1 MRAPKSGILV
11 LHTVNESEVDHSMRV
26 LIAAGGT
33 AGHIN
38 PALAI
43 AGALKQADPT
53 ADIHFAGRRE
63 GMEYGLVTKAG
74 YTFHHIEINGFQ
86 RRLTPENIVRN
97 VKAVWHLALSA
108 PRTVAILREVTPDL
122 VIGCGGY
129 VSGPVVRAAAK
140 KGIKTAIHEQNAF
153 PGVTNKLLAK
163 DVDVVFAASADA
175 VEKLGAPDKTLVV
188 GNPVRPQILTQD
200 RAAAR
205 ARIGAGGRT
214 VILSFGGSLGA
225 RRINEVVGALCAWEQ
240 KNDMPVLHL
249 HATGSRGVQL
259 FKDLGKKEGF
269 TPGPNLVVR
278 EYIDNM
284 PELLAAADLVISRAG
299 ALTLAEIEAMG
310 RASILIPS
318 PNVAENHQYYNA
330 LELQKAGAA
339 VVLEEKDLTPQV
351 LIDTVADLL
360 GTPGRLTEMGA
371 RARTLAQP
379 DSLDKITA
387 RLLTLVRTGC

>member
-1 MRAPKSGILV
+1 
-11 LHTVNESEVDHSMRV
+11 MRV

-43 AGALKQADPT
+43 AGALKQADPS
-53 ADIHFAGRRE
+53 AEIHFAGRRE

-74 YTFHHIEINGFQ
+74 YPFHHIEINGFQ
-86 RRLTPENIVRN
+86 RKLTPKNVGRN
-97 VKAVWHLALSA
+97 VVALYHLALSG
-108 PRTVAILREVTPDL
+108 PRTAAILREVQPDL

-163 DVDVVFAASADA
+163 DVDIVFAASEAA
-175 VEKLGAPDKTLVV
+175 VPKLGAPDKTVVV
-188 GNPVRPQILTQD
+188 GNPVRPEILTQD

-205 ARIGAGGRT
+205 AKLGAGDRT

-225 RRINEVVGALCAWEQ
+225 RRINEVVAQLCDWEQ
-240 KNDMPVLHL
+240 KTHRPILHL
-249 HATGSRGVQL
+249 HATGSRGVHL
-259 FKDLGKKEGF
+259 FEELSQKEGF
-269 TPGPNLVVR
+269 HSGKDLVVR

-284 PELLAAADLVISRAG
+284 PELLAAADLVIARSG
-299 ALTLAEIEAMG
+299 ALTLAELTCMG

-330 LELQKAGAA
+330 LELQQHGAA
-339 VVLEEKDLTPQV
+339 VVIEEKNLTG
-351 LIDTVADLL
+351 DLL
-360 GTPGRLTEMGA
+360 IQTVEQLLSEPGKLTEMGSNA
-371 RARTLAQP
+371 RALAKP
-379 DSLDKITA
+379 DSLDRISRA
-387 RLLTLVRTGC
+387 LLQLVQS